1 VENDTIARSRKPST
15 VTSESTLP
23 FIAAVLSAALAVAAV
38 LRNRHSGAAWL
49 FALGMFGLAM
59 DSILTGICLSLIDLE
74 KLAFWQEWALI
85 LKAFLVAIWLGFA
98 VTYSRGDA
106 GESFRRWRTLIAIAC
121 LLPVAALLGFRGD
134 LIQTLVRPNSTDLWI
149 SFTTAGKIV
158 NVAIL
163 VGTVL
168 VLMNLERTFRSAVG
182 TMQWRIKFLVLG
194 LAVIFGARIYTRS
207 QALVF
212 SGHDNSLTEVEANGL
227 LVGCL
232 LLGVGYFRSGF
243 REIDV
248 YPSRAVLQTSITVL
262 LVGGYLF
269 VIGVL
274 AQIVARYGGATSFQ
288 FQAFL
293 VLVAVALLAV
303 FLLSEKIRQRLKRF
317 VSRHF
322 RRPQYDFRSIWT
334 RFTQSTSNAID
345 DPTLCAA
352 SAELISETFNVL
364 SVGLWLF
371 DEEKNK
377 LRLEASTS
385 RTRNAMSD
393 DAMEFP
399 AIDPGFAKMRKAFD
413 LERVK
418 DDWGRT
424 LREISETQ
432 FSEGGNRV
440 GVPLLAGDRYLGLII
455 LADRVNGVPYTA
467 EELELLEC
475 IGDQVA
481 SSLLNLRLAKEIM
494 LGKELEAFQTISAF
508 FVHDLKNAAST
519 LQLTLQNLPLHFDD
533 PDFRQDTLRTIGAT
547 TNRINQIIERLG
559 TLGSKLELRLSAVDL
574 KLLVEQA
581 IENMNG
587 VPGIEFAKEFEPLPK
602 FMADGEQLRSVVT
615 NLLLNAR
622 DAVGERG
629 LIEVKISA
637 LDGWAALSVSDDGC
651 GMTPSFL
658 RDSLFRP
665 FKTTKKKGLGI
676 GMFQSKMIIEAHH
689 GSIRVKSDVGKGT
702 TFRVLLPVTS
712 SK

>member
-1 VENDTIARSRKPST
+1 
-15 VTSESTLP
+15 VTSESTLA

-38 LRNRHSGAAWL
+38 LRNRRSAAAWW
-49 FALGMFGLAM
+49 FALGMLGLAL
-59 DSILTGICLSLIDLE
+59 DSIFTGICLSLIGLE

-98 VTYSRGDA
+98 VTYSRGNA
-106 GESFRRWRTLIAIAC
+106 GESFRRWRILIAIAC

-134 LIQTLVRPNSTDLWI
+134 LIQVLVRPNSSDLWI
-149 SFTTAGKIV
+149 SFSPAGKVV

-194 LAVIFGARIYTRS
+194 LAVVFGARIYTRS

-212 SGHDNSLTEVEANGL
+212 SGHYNSLTEVEAISL
-227 LVGCL
+227 LVGCV

-248 YPSRAVLQTSITVL
+248 YPSRAVLHTSITVL

-274 AQIVARYGGATSFQ
+274 AQIVARYGGATTFQ
-288 FQAFL
+288 LQAFL
-293 VLVAVALLAV
+293 VLVAITLLAV
-303 FLLSEKIRQRLKRF
+303 FLLSEKIRQRAKRF

-322 RRPQYDFRSIWT
+322 SRPQYDFRSVWT
-334 RFTQSTSNAID
+334 QFTQSTSSAID

-352 SAELISETFNVL
+352 SAKLISETFNVL
-364 SVGLWLF
+364 SVSVWLF

-377 LRLEASTS
+377 LKLEASTS
-385 RTRNAMSD
+385 RARDVMNE
-393 DAMEFP
+393 DAIEFS
-399 AIDPGFAKMRKAFD
+399 AIDPGLAKMRKAFD
-413 LERVK
+413 LEKIK
-418 DDWGRT
+418 DDWGQT
-424 LREISETQ
+424 LRQISKTQ
-432 FSEGGNRV
+432 FSEGGNRM

-455 LADRVNGVPYTA
+455 LADRVNGVPYTV

-519 LQLTLQNLPLHFDD
+519 LKLTLQNLPVHFDD
-533 PDFRQDTLRTIGAT
+533 PDFRQDTLRSIGAT

-559 TLGSKLELRLSAVDL
+559 TLGGKLELRPSAVDL

-581 IENMNG
+581 IENVNG
-587 VPGIEFAKEFEPLPK
+587 MPGIEFAKEFESLPK
-602 FMADGEQLRSVVT
+602 FMADSEQLRSVVT

-622 DAVGERG
+622 EAIGERG
-629 LIEVKISA
+629 RIEVKIGSQG
-637 LDGWAALSVSDDGC
+637 GWAALSISDDGC

-702 TFRVLLPVTS
+702 TFQVLLPLTS
-712 SK
+712 GK